1 MLTHMNVIG
10 ILYIYEFGTIKIR
23 WYFFFNEKGKQWNR
37 WKDKIIFK
45 LSLNPSNFN
54 ADVLSLRYQSW
65 SAFFSN
71 IRNIPT
77 PTAVPLESYTND
89 IISKAMW
96 GARLQLF
103 HFWAFIIATFVDYF
117 DYLFIFFFFLH
128 SRWQLSAIL
137 KIFNVLVFII
147 FATNQLLIPIELTN

>member
-1 MLTHMNVIG
+1 MA
-10 ILYIYEFGTIKIR
+10 
-23 WYFFFNEKGKQWNR
+23 FFFNEKGKQWNR
-37 WKDKIIFK
+37 WKDKIVFK

-77 PTAVPLESYTND
+77 PTAVPLESYTSD

-103 HFWAFIIATFVDYF
+103 VDYF
-117 DYLFIFFFFLH
+117 DYLFIFFFLFTFKMAFLGHIENLQCH
-128 SRWQLSAIL
+128 SLHNFCNKSAFNTHRANKLGPQNAFLKSIFYIL
-137 KIFNVLVFII
+137 FY
-147 FATNQLLIPIELTN
+147 

>member
-23 WYFFFNEKGKQWNR
+23 WNYFFNEKGKQWNW

-77 PTAVPLESYTND
+77 PTAVPLESYTSD
-89 IISKAMW
+89 IISKAMR

-117 DYLFIFFFFLH
+117 DYLLFFFF
-128 SRWQLSAIL
+128 SFYIQDGNCRPYWKSSMS
-137 KIFNVLVFII
+137 
-147 FATNQLLIPIELTN
+147 